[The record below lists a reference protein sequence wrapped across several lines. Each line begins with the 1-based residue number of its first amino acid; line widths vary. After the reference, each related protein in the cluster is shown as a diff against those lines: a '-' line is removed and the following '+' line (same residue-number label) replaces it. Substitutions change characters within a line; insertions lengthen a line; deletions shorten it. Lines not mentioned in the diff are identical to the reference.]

1 MRHFTLCIS
10 TSRIGS
16 PVLPAVEAGS
26 PGVYIFLHRWLT
38 VVLETPKQSGSDSTL
53 SCLARSSCGTGS
65 AQSIREAL
73 SNGATPKLNFLVSGR
88 ISVVMSIFSVFGLS
102 YGRSGNEICA
112 EEGQNPV
119 FDPQQNHV
127 CIWVLA
133 HCCAAFAAA
142 NSRLTPL
149 MAHHKLLLVAPT
161 FVRVF
166 IINC

>member
-73 SNGATPKLNFLVSGR
+73 SNGAIPKLNFLVSGR
-88 ISVVMSIFSVFGLS
+88 ISIVMSTFSLFGPF

-112 EEGQNPV
+112 EEGQNPI
-119 FDPQQNHV
+119 FDPLPRNEK
-127 CIWVLA
+127 L
-133 HCCAAFAAA
+133 CC
-142 NSRLTPL
+142 NL
-149 MAHHKLLLVAPT
+149 
-161 FVRVF
+161 
-166 IINC
+166 